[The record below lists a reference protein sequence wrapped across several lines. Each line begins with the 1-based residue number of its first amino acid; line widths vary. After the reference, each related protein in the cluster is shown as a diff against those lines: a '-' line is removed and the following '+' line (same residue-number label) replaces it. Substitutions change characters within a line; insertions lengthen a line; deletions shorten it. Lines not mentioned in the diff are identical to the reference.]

1 MIKEVIVVEGK
12 DDITAVKRAVSAE
25 VIATNGYG
33 FPHFVKERIRKAS
46 ETKGIIILTDPD
58 YAGKKIR
65 SEVAAIARNCKHA
78 FITQE
83 EGFKN
88 GDIGVENASPDAI
101 RKALNRARCETEPES
116 FEFTMNDLVQNNL
129 IMGSGSKE
137 RRIAIGE
144 ALGIGYTNA
153 KQFLSRLN
161 HYGITRKEFDDEVEK
176 LNQNMR

>member
-83 EGFKN
+83 EGMKN

-101 RKALNRARCETEPES
+101 RKALNRARCETETES

-129 IMGSGSKE
+129 IMGSGAKE
-137 RRIAIGE
+137 RRIAVGE

-161 HYGITRKEFDDEVEK
+161 HYGITRKEFDDEIEK
-176 LNQNMR
+176 VN